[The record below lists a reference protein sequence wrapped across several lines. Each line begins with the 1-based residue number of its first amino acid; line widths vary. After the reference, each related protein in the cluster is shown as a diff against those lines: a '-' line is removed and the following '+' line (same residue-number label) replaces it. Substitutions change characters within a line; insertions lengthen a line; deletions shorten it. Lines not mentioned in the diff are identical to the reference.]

1 MSTAIRSSTMF
12 AALALGLFALGITA
26 AQAHVF
32 LGGAN
37 APFVNWLRNHS
48 PAPTSQAPTVAND
61 VPTVVYPL
69 PSRATAGDVEERLLD
84 LGFTAVTSVSHSGN
98 IYTADATWDGQRV
111 DLRIDGKN
119 GRISARPS

>member
-1 MSTAIRSSTMF
+1 MSTAIRSSTMS
-12 AALALGLFALGITA
+12 AAFALGLFALGITA

-61 VPTVVYPL
+61 VPTVVYL
-69 PSRATAGDVEERLLD
+69 LGSRATIAHVEERLLD
-84 LGFTAVTSVSHSGN
+84 VGFTSVRSVSRSGN
-98 IYTADATWDGQRV
+98 IYTAEAMWDGQWV
-111 DLRIDGKN
+111 DLRIDGRN